1 MASLPLIQRTFTAE
15 EYLTI
20 ERQAAYRSEYLNGVL
35 YAMAG
40 ASPEHTTITD
50 NLTIEIGL
58 RLKGTP
64 CQGMS
69 QDMKVQV
76 GDQGL
81 YAYPDYLIVC
91 GEKQYRDVLLNP
103 LVLVEVLSPTT
114 EQYDRT
120 TKFDLYKQ
128 IESLREY
135 VLVSQDTPRI
145 ERSIRD
151 ADDTWRQQPILMG
164 LDATLTLS
172 SVSVAVPLADI
183 YDRVPFPAE

>member
-1 MASLPLIQRTFTAE
+1 MASLPLTQRTFTPE

-20 ERQAAYRSEYLNGVL
+20 ERQAAYRSEYLNGVI

-50 NLTIEIGL
+50 NLTMEIGI

-64 CQGMS
+64 CQGIS
-69 QDMKVQV
+69 QDRIVQV
-76 GDQGL
+76 GEQGL

-91 GEKQYRDVLLNP
+91 GEKQYRDAARDVLLNP
-103 LVLVEVLSPTT
+103 LVLIEVLSPTT

-120 TKFDLYKQ
+120 TKFDLCKQ

-135 VLVSQDTPRI
+135 VLVSQVTPRI
-145 ERSIRD
+145 ERYIRE
-151 ADDTWRQQPILMG
+151 ADDT
-164 LDATLTLS
+164 
-172 SVSVAVPLADI
+172 
-183 YDRVPFPAE
+183 